1 MTPTSRK
8 SAAALSLA
16 FVAVLAVPTAHSH
29 DAYAASHV
37 HPMEPMAY
45 YKMADDG
52 TTIDGIAQGAV
63 PVSPSVTW
71 VIGLTKRPGWV
82 LSGDP
87 FGLRLSWLYYRAP
100 FQTSHGAQVFQQYGS
115 PADHDLYFSE
125 WLVDSQ
131 AQSDPSLTR
140 IADYWNA
147 PDHGQPRRQNV
158 QIVTLS
164 IAGTAVRGQYFE
176 VPTRLF
182 LNRNA
187 AGEARMLR
195 IIDVDNSPLHDRFS
209 TTTLSQSG
217 LMGVVDHITGGR
229 AHPDLVAHLQAE
241 LDAAPPS
248 TPH

>member
-1 MTPTSRK
+1 MIPASRK
-8 SAAALSLA
+8 GAAALSLA
-16 FVAVLAVPTAHSH
+16 FVAVLAVPTALSH
-29 DAYAASHV
+29 NAHTASYV
-37 HPMEPMAY
+37 QPMAH

-52 TTIDGIAQGAV
+52 RTIDGVAQGAV
-63 PVSPSVTW
+63 PVSPSVAW
-71 VIGLTKRPGWV
+71 VMGLTKRPGWV

-87 FGLRLSWLYYRAP
+87 FGLRLSWLYYSAP
-100 FQTSHGAQVFQQYGS
+100 FQTLHGAQVFQQYGS

-158 QIVTLS
+158 QTVTLS
-164 IAGTAVRGQYFE
+164 VAGTAVSGQYFE

-195 IIDVDNSPLHDRFS
+195 IIDVDNGPLHDRFS
-209 TTTLSQSG
+209 TTTLSQSD
-217 LMGVVDHITGGR
+217 LMSVVDHLTGGR

-241 LDAAPPS
+241 LNAAPPS